1 MLGSILKDEEKTSE
15 ILKQLKSFG
24 YEGLEL
30 NGFMIHHSPLMVR
43 LLTKAYGMPTGR
55 SGDMD
60 WLKLMK
66 DANMSVISLHSD
78 LDSLEKKSQEIIA
91 EARKFNT
98 SYIVIT
104 GMYNYD
110 YSNEEKV
117 KELSERLNACGKILK
132 DNDLKLLYHNH
143 NVELLNTESG
153 KKAYE
158 ILIEETDPEYVN
170 FEFDSYW
177 FTEAG
182 GDAKAWMKRLGKR
195 MKLWHVS
202 DRGSRIKKKALTPII
217 SSDPVELG
225 TGNLDLDG
233 MKQIAMENETEA
245 MIVEIH
251 KNFLDNDPLKTLNL
265 SSRWLNKK
273 DESDHC

>member
-1 MLGSILKDEEKTSE
+1 MLGSILKNEEKTSE

-30 NGFMIHHSPLMVR
+30 NEFMIHHSPLMVR
-43 LLTKAYGMPTGR
+43 LLTKAYGMPAGK

-60 WLKLMK
+60 WMKLMK
-66 DANMSVISLHSD
+66 EADMSVISLHSD
-78 LDSLEKKSQEIIA
+78 LGSLENKSEEVIA
-91 EARKFNT
+91 EAKQFNT

-110 YSNEEKV
+110 YSSEEKV
-117 KELSERLNACGKILK
+117 KELADRLNKCGKRLK
-132 DNDLKLLYHNH
+132 ENGLDLLYHNH
-143 NVELLNTESG
+143 NVELLNTGSG

-158 ILIEETDPEYVN
+158 ILIEETDPEFVN

-182 GDAKAWMKRLGKR
+182 ADAKGWMKRLGKR
-195 MKLWHVS
+195 MKLWHIC
-202 DRGSRIKKKALTPII
+202 DRGSRSKKKAMTPII

-233 MKQIAMENETEA
+233 MAKIAEENETKA
-245 MIVEIH
+245 LIVEIH
-251 KNFLDNDPLKTLNL
+251 KNFIDRDPLKTLKL
-265 SSRWLNKK
+265 SSQWLNK
-273 DESDHC
+273 SDK